1 MLGSSAAVVV
11 DRPRSSL
18 RASAKELREGV
29 FFLPW
34 WLLLV
39 CLVGSAL
46 ATYFLLER
54 TRAGDSP
61 WVLFPLTAVLAPA
74 VLAGAMVVAIVLSTA
89 LSALS
94 EHRPG
99 TPPEGTGVEGTLE
112 RTVPAT
118 TISTPP
124 STTQS
129 ASPSASPTASPS
141 ASPSASP
148 IASPSAS
155 ASASPS
161 P

>member
-1 MLGSSAAVVV
+1 
-11 DRPRSSL
+11 
-18 RASAKELREGV
+18 V

-39 CLVGSAL
+39 CLVASAFVADL
-46 ATYFLLER
+46 LLER

-61 WVLFPLTAVLAPA
+61 WVLFPLSAVLAPA
-74 VLAGAMVVAIVLSTA
+74 VLAGALVVAIVLSTA

-99 TPPEGTGVEGTLE
+99 PPPEGTGVESTSE

-124 STTQS
+124 SISPS
-129 ASPSASPTASPS
+129 ASPSVSPTASPS
-141 ASPSASP
+141 ASPSAS
-148 IASPSAS
+148 